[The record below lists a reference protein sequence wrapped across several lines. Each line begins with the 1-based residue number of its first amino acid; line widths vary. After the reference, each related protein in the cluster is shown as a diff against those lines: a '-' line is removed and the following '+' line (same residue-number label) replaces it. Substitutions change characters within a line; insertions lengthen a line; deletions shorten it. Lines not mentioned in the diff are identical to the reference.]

1 LAYAHA
7 VQLLV
12 DVFLLLTPFALFSEV
27 GFWSIVATGYA
38 PPTAIT
44 LTFAGLF
51 NLSKTFIDPV
61 NNEDATI
68 DSDCIVI
75 DSLIKES
82 ANMGGRWTQGAKVF
96 PF

>member
-27 GFWSIVATGYA
+27 GFWSIVATGV
-38 PPTAIT
+38 
-44 LTFAGLF
+44 LTTKQQGGLF
-51 NLSKTFIDPV
+51 NLSKTFIDPL

-82 ANMGGRWTQGAKVF
+82 ANMGSRWTQGAKVF